1 MKTGGEMSN
10 KTQAINE
17 LNIAYKTEV
26 AGYHF
31 YTTAAAYASDA
42 KGRAVFTNLAK
53 DELTHIMVISNISDS
68 LKKGAGWVGF
78 DEALK
83 TGASL
88 AQKGLP
94 IFPEENEFVKR
105 LGADRTDLNAVSIGI
120 EIEEAAVEFYSRLL
134 KEAAGADEKVVLT
147 KLLEMEKGHLKILRW
162 ESESLRKT
170 GFWGETMEYSVEKER
185 E

>member
-1 MKTGGEMSN
+1 MSH
-10 KTQAINE
+10 KTQVINE
-17 LNIAYKTEV
+17 LNTAYKTEV

-42 KGRAVFTNLAK
+42 KGRAVFMNLAK

-68 LKKGAGWVGF
+68 LKQDAGWVRYE
-78 DEALK
+78 EALK

-88 AQKGLP
+88 MQKGLQ
-94 IFPEENEFVKR
+94 IFPEDNELVKR

-134 KEAAGADEKVVLT
+134 NEATEADEKVVLT

-162 ESESLRKT
+162 EIEALRKT
-170 GFWGETMEYSVEKER
+170 GFWGESMEYSVEKET

>member
-1 MKTGGEMSN
+1 MSN
-10 KTQAINE
+10 KTQVINE
-17 LNIAYKTEV
+17 LNIAYNTEV

-31 YTTAAAYASDA
+31 YTTAAAYAADA
-42 KGRAVFTNLAK
+42 KGRAVFMNLAK

-94 IFPEENEFVKR
+94 LFPEDNDLVKR
-105 LGADRTDLNAVSIGI
+105 FVADRTDLNAVSIGI
-120 EIEEAAVEFYSRLL
+120 EVEEAAVEFYSSML
-134 KEAAGADEKVVLT
+134 KAAAEPDAKVVLT